1 MEFNV
6 QIDGLDR
13 IHKASARV
21 REEISKELVKGLFV
35 SAKRVEGDAKKSILN
50 GKKSGREYTR
60 GSVTH
65 RASAPGQAPASD
77 TGRLVNSI
85 NGDLDRGNKSATIR
99 VAAKYGKPLEFGT
112 SKIAARPFLFPA
124 LEKNKKWIAERL
136 NKGLVKAI
144 IRVSKK

>member
-1 MEFNV
+1 MDV
-6 QIDGLDR
+6 QFKIDGLDR

-21 REEISKELVKGLFV
+21 REEVAKEITKGLFV
-35 SAKRVEGDAKKSILN
+35 SAKRVEKEAKKSILS

-77 TGRLVNSI
+77 TGRLANSI
-85 NGDLDRGNKSATIR
+85 NGDLEPRKGSAFVR

-112 SKIAARPFLFPA
+112 SKFAARPFLFPA

-136 NKGLVKAI
+136 NKGLRTAI